1 MVCGFICQ
9 QRTAAP
15 HEGRGNM
22 DGERMVSILRLLQL
36 RERLIEKGKIFVYFG
51 MCLLPEESPGNV
63 RQSRVKSQI
72 FLLNKKIMK
81 ALRIILLVVA
91 CLWLVIVIMGVINFL
106 RQPAPEGVGDDMA
119 NQVAWY
125 VGSILGIVL
134 VSLPTFIC
142 FYIARRIKR
151 KLAVQSELEN
161 LDKLGE

>member
-1 MVCGFICQ
+1 
-9 QRTAAP
+9 
-15 HEGRGNM
+15 
-22 DGERMVSILRLLQL
+22 
-36 RERLIEKGKIFVYFG
+36 
-51 MCLLPEESPGNV
+51 
-63 RQSRVKSQI
+63 
-72 FLLNKKIMK
+72 MK